1 MFHNIHSSRCGRPC
15 LTPHWPGLAM
25 PRQPDA
31 AFSKAHLYLDKSL
44 MFEGLLSV
52 AFTEK
57 FRVAAEGG
65 SATCDWEAELIL

>member
-1 MFHNIHSSRCGRPC
+1 
-15 LTPHWPGLAM
+15 M

-31 AFSKAHLYLDKSL
+31 AFSKAHLFLDKSL